1 MSDPKPDQNELLFM
15 GLLQSFVSSA
25 RMQLGKQE
33 NPLTGETE
41 TNLKE
46 AQFTIDMLEMI
57 GAKTE
62 GNLSDKEQQFLKSSL
77 SKLKMNFVELSIKP
91 DSGKTD
97 EK

>member
-1 MSDPKPDQNELLFM
+1 MSDPKPDQNELMFI

-25 RMQLGKQE
+25 WIQLGKQE
-33 NPLTGETE
+33 NPLTGKTE

-62 GNLSDKEQQFLKSSL
+62 GNLSDKEQHILKSSL
-77 SKLKMNFVELSIKP
+77 SKLKMDFVELSMKQ
-91 DSGKTD
+91 DSSKTD

>member
-1 MSDPKPDQNELLFM
+1 MDDPKPDQNELMFM

-25 RMQLGKQE
+25 WIQLGRQE
-33 NPLTGETE
+33 NPLTGKTE

-57 GAKTE
+57 EAKTA
-62 GNLSDKEQQFLKSSL
+62 GNLSDKEQQILKSSL
-77 SKLKMNFVELSIKP
+77 SELKINFVELSIKK
-91 DSGKTD
+91 DSSKTD

>member
-1 MSDPKPDQNELLFM
+1 MNDPKPDQNELMFM

-25 RMQLGKQE
+25 WMQLGKQE

-77 SKLKMNFVELSIKP
+77 SELKMNFVELSIKP